1 MVGAR
6 AEGDRIRTE
15 GLNIGEI
22 VERVAAEKR
31 GFFAPNANG
40 IYPAA
45 GGLDTTSFTGYQN
58 AWLRDN
64 VMVAYSRLEAG
75 DAEAAVGCVRGLM
88 RFVESEAPRFA
99 AVIAQPSLK
108 ETVESRPRVRFDAN
122 SLRELS
128 GSWSHAQNDALGY
141 VLWFRARL
149 HNLGY
154 WRLEASEQEVIRL
167 FIRYFEAIR
176 YWEDADSGAWEE
188 GRKVNSSSVG
198 AVLAGLEEA
207 KRAGAVVADSLIAA
221 GRGLLARQLPLESPK
236 LRGADAAVLFLVYP
250 LEVVSELAARDM
262 VVHLMQARLEGE
274 IGFRRYIGDSYYCQ
288 DYDRW
293 FPPEL
298 RSADWSERIEVRD
311 AYLQPGCEAQWSLFD
326 SLLSVVF
333 GRLYKDRVQQARYLH
348 RAIGQ
353 LTPANDCPEL
363 YFLKR
368 GRWTPGPNTPLLWAE
383 ANLSLALNEARRSPV
398 PLRLPAES

>member
-1 MVGAR
+1 MAGGDYHT
-6 AEGDRIRTE
+6 EGDRIRTE
-15 GLNIGEI
+15 ELNIREI
-22 VERVAAEKR
+22 AERVAAEKE

-45 GGLDTTSFTGYQN
+45 GGLDSTSVTGYQN

-75 DAEAAVGCVRGLM
+75 DVEAAVACARGLM
-88 RFVESEAPRFA
+88 RFVESQAPRFA
-99 AVIAQPSLK
+99 AIIARPSLK
-108 ETVESRPRVRFDAN
+108 ETVESRPRVRFEAN

-128 GSWSHAQNDALGY
+128 ESWSHAQNDALGY

-149 HNLGY
+149 HNLGCC
-154 WRLEASEQEVIRL
+154 RLEASEQEVIRL

-176 YWEDADSGAWEE
+176 YWEDPDSGAWEE

-207 KRAGAVVADSLIAA
+207 KLAGADVADSLIAA
-221 GRGLLARQLPLESPK
+221 GRGLLVRQLPLESPK

-250 LEVVSELAARDM
+250 LEVVRDSM
-262 VVHLMQARLEGE
+262 TRDLIVHLMQARLEGE
-274 IGFRRYIGDSYYCQ
+274 IGFRRYNGDSYYCQ

-298 RSADWSERIEVRD
+298 RSIDWSERTVVRD
-311 AYLQPGCEAQWSLFD
+311 EYLQPGCEAQWCLFD

-333 GRLYKDRVQQARYLH
+333 GRVYGDREQQARYLH
-348 RAIGQ
+348 RAIAQ

-363 YFLKR
+363 YCLQR
-368 GRWTPGPNTPLLWAE
+368 GRWTPSPNAPLLWAE
-383 ANLSLALNEARRSPV
+383 ANLSLALNEARRSPIV
-398 PLRLPAES
+398 S

>member
-1 MVGAR
+1 VVGAR

-149 HNLGY
+149 HNLGC

-176 YWEDADSGAWEE
+176 YWEDPDSGAWEE

-207 KRAGAVVADSLIAA
+207 KLAGAAVADSLIAA

>member
-15 GLNIGEI
+15 GLSIGEL
-22 VERVAAEKR
+22 VERVAAEKK

-45 GGLDTTSFTGYQN
+45 GGLDSTSVTGYQN

-64 VMVAYSRLEAG
+64 VMVAYSRLDAG
-75 DAEAAVGCVRGLM
+75 DVEAAGGCGRGLM

-99 AVIAQPSLK
+99 AVIARPSLK

-128 GSWSHAQNDALGY
+128 GNWSHAQNDALGY

-149 HNLGY
+149 HNLGCC
-154 WRLEASEQEVIRL
+154 RLEASEQEVIRL

-176 YWEDADSGAWEE
+176 YWEDPDSGAWEE

-207 KRAGAVVADSLIAA
+207 KLAGADVAGAVAGAVVAAA
-221 GRGLLARQLPLESPK
+221 G
-236 LRGADAAVLFLVYP
+236 AV
-250 LEVVSELAARDM
+250 
-262 VVHLMQARLEGE
+262 
-274 IGFRRYIGDSYYCQ
+274 
-288 DYDRW
+288 
-293 FPPEL
+293 
-298 RSADWSERIEVRD
+298 
-311 AYLQPGCEAQWSLFD
+311 
-326 SLLSVVF
+326 
-333 GRLYKDRVQQARYLH
+333 
-348 RAIGQ
+348 
-353 LTPANDCPEL
+353 
-363 YFLKR
+363 
-368 GRWTPGPNTPLLWAE
+368 
-383 ANLSLALNEARRSPV
+383 
-398 PLRLPAES
+398 

>member
-1 MVGAR
+1 MAVRGCNT
-6 AEGDRIRTE
+6 GDRIQTIEPSIR
-15 GLNIGEI
+15 EI
-22 VERVAAEKR
+22 AERLAAEKKA
-31 GFFAPNANG
+31 FFAPNANG

-45 GGLDTTSFTGYQN
+45 GGLDSASVTGYQN

-75 DAEAAVGCVRGLM
+75 DVDAAVACARGLM
-88 RFVESEAPRFA
+88 RFVETQAPRFA
-99 AVIAQPSLK
+99 AIIARPSLK
-108 ETVESRPRVRFDAN
+108 EAVELRPRVRFEAN
-122 SLRELS
+122 TLQELS
-128 GSWSHAQNDALGY
+128 ESWSHAQNDALGY
-141 VLWFRARL
+141 LLWFRARL

-154 WRLEASEQEVIRL
+154 CRLEAEEREVIRL

-198 AVLAGLEEA
+198 SVVAGLEEA
-207 KRAGAVVADSLIAA
+207 KLTGTEVADSLIAA
-221 GRGLLARQLPLESPK
+221 GRDLLARHLPLESPK

-250 LEVVSELAARDM
+250 LEVVRDS
-262 VVHLMQARLEGE
+262 VTRDLIVHLIQARLEGE
-274 IGFRRYIGDSYYCQ
+274 RGFRRYIGDSYYCQ

-298 RSADWSERIEVRD
+298 RSVDWSERIEVRD
-311 AYLQPGCEAQWSLFD
+311 EYLQPGCEAQWCLFD
-326 SLLSVVF
+326 SLLSVIF
-333 GRLYKDRVQQARYLH
+333 GRLYGDGEQQARYLH

-368 GRWTPGPNTPLLWAE
+368 GRWTPSPQTPLLWAE
-383 ANLSLALNEARRSPV
+383 ANLSLALNEALRSP
-398 PLRLPAES
+398 LQS